1 MRWSATAGFP
11 HWLLVSTRSE
21 DLELRSF
28 TIEDGVVTE
37 EEVRVT

>member
-1 MRWSATAGFP
+1 VVGHRRLPALAPGVHP
-11 HWLLVSTRSE
+11 LE

-28 TIEDGVVTE
+28 TISGGVVTE